1 MNKTEL
7 IEAIQQVIVPN
18 GQKAI
23 TAESLAN
30 LLTEIVEAMGT
41 GSGNGQVVFYLGKLR
56 NEGTPTLD
64 LTPEQMA
71 HNAEMFNIVKESP
84 IAISASI
91 DMTEFMVQTSED
103 EVDATDVR
111 VNVQPIYTEYF
122 SESVASLGGLSS
134 EGIMMVN
141 EVTGSALVYPD
152 GHTSLSAE

>member
-41 GSGNGQVVFYLGKLR
+41 GSGSGQVVFYLGRL
-56 NEGTPTLD
+56 NGETNTFE
-64 LTPEQMA
+64 LTQEQKA
-71 HNAEMFNIVKESP
+71 HNVEMFNIIKESP
-84 IAISASI
+84 VAVSASI
-91 DMTEFMVQTSED
+91 DMTDFMAQMEED
-103 EVDATDVR
+103 IDTTGAK
-111 VNVQPIYTEYF
+111 VNVSARMTEYLP
-122 SESVASLGGLSS
+122 ESLASQEGLPSDVVF
-134 EGIMMVN
+134 MVN

-152 GHTSLSAE
+152 GHTSLSAES